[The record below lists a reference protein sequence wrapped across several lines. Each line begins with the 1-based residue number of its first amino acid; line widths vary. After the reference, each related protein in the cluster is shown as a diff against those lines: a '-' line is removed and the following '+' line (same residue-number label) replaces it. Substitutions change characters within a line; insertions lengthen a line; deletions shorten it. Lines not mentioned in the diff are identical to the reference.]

1 MEEAETKKVG
11 NEMAK
16 KSPNYDVV
24 VKILSNYNLI
34 KGHVE
39 FLENMLEE
47 VDINDGITSVKYDQ
61 EFTSKTNKIVRL
73 VEDTAIRNIEYADV
87 LCRQIKLYTHKITTI
102 EVCLGHLKPVQRE
115 IIQLRYFDEC
125 DWNTI
130 CDELLYSRAACYKHH
145 EQAIGQL
152 DTLLYGLGQWFDV
165 GQVPK
170 LKRVDIE

>member
-1 MEEAETKKVG
+1 
-11 NEMAK
+11 
-16 KSPNYDVV
+16 
-24 VKILSNYNLI
+24 
-34 KGHVE
+34 
-39 FLENMLEE
+39 MLEE

-130 CDELLYSRAACYKHH
+130 CDELFIQERRVTSTTSRPSVSSTHFYTA
-145 EQAIGQL
+145 
-152 DTLLYGLGQWFDV
+152 
-165 GQVPK
+165 
-170 LKRVDIE
+170 